1 MLSGETLAHGAVWA
15 VIASN
20 LGWAIASMLLLA
32 SRSTAP
38 STDGVA
44 FVIAQAV
51 AVVMFAEL
59 RFLSLRRSAVAA

>member
-1 MLSGETLAHGAVWA
+1 MLSGETLAHDAVWA
-15 VIASN
+15 VVACN

-32 SRSTAP
+32 SRSIAP
-38 STDGVA
+38 SAYGVA

-59 RFLSLRRSAVAA
+59 RFMGLRRNAVAA